1 MLRRL
6 YTTTGR
12 AGKTAAPVRK
22 GKGKPIH
29 FKSDESKSEK
39 IWDQMNISKHE
50 FFIRKYGNIS
60 PEERKKLD
68 DKVKRQRLLRE
79 ARRKHEWGDDY
90 DQPQRAPKMAL
101 NPLCEYV
108 YGTHPVISA
117 LTSGKREAFSRLFIH
132 NAKEHTLKILLLAKG
147 FGVKVIEKDTKGEMN
162 VLSSNGVHNG
172 VVLETK
178 PLVMPLVLTLDAADG
193 ETGEFAVTVMDE
205 RTGVEKTINHAVARG
220 TPHNYKRFPFGLFL
234 DGITDP
240 MNVGSILR
248 TAYYLGVDFVV
259 LPESE
264 SARLGPVTAKA
275 SAGALDLLTI
285 YKTDHTLSFLDDA
298 RKRGWNVVTTSSRV
312 SEDELNATKSKHR
325 SLLENKYVE
334 AQELPALMNTAPML
348 MVMGS
353 EGAGVRTNIKFR
365 SDYLVGLSKG
375 RLEAD
380 EVVDSLNVGV
390 AAGLLISKCF
400 E

>member
-1 MLRRL
+1 MLKRIH
-6 YTTTGR
+6 TTASR
-12 AGKTAAPVRK
+12 AGKTAAPPRA
-22 GKGKPIH
+22 GKGKPIR
-29 FKSDESKSEK
+29 FKADESKPGK
-39 IWDQMNISKHE
+39 IWDKMNITKHE

-68 DKVKRQRLLRE
+68 DKVKRQKLLRE
-79 ARRKHEWGDDY
+79 SRRRHELGDDY
-90 DQPQRAPKMAL
+90 DQPQREPKMAL
-101 NPLCEYV
+101 NPLSEYI
-108 YGTHPVISA
+108 YGTHPVIAA
-117 LTSGKREAFSRLFIH
+117 LTSGKREAFSHLFIH
-132 NAKEHTLKILLLAKG
+132 NTKEHTLKILQLAKG
-147 FGVKVIEKDTKGEMN
+147 FGVKVIEKATKGEMN

-178 PLVMPLVLTLDAADG
+178 PLLMPLILTLEPTDG
-193 ETGEFAVTVMDE
+193 ETGEFSVAVMDE
-205 RTGVEKTINHAVARG
+205 RTGAEKKIEHALARK
-220 TPHNYKRFPFGLFL
+220 TPHNYKQFPFGLLL

-259 LPESE
+259 LPESD
-264 SARLGPVTAKA
+264 SARLGPVVAKA

-285 YKTDHTLSFLDDA
+285 YKTDHTLSLLDNA
-298 RKRGWNVVTTSSRV
+298 RKSGWNVVTTSSRV
-312 SEDELNATKSKHR
+312 SEDELNATKAKHR
-325 SLLENKYVE
+325 ALLENKYIE
-334 AQELPALMNTAPML
+334 ALELPVLMNTAPML

-365 SDYLVGLSKG
+365 SDYLVGLDKG
-375 RLEAD
+375 RVEAD

-390 AAGLLISKCF
+390 AAALLIRKCF

>member
-6 YTTTGR
+6 HTT
-12 AGKTAAPVRK
+12 AALQAAKTAPRSA
-22 GKGKPIH
+22 KGKPIR
-29 FKSDESKSEK
+29 FKSDESKPGK
-39 IWDQMNISKHE
+39 IWDHMNISKHE
-50 FFIRKYGNIS
+50 FFIRKYANIS

-68 DKVKRQRLLRE
+68 DKVKRQKLLRE
-79 ARRKHEWGDDY
+79 ARKKHELGQDY
-90 DQPQRAPKMAL
+90 AQPLRPPKMAL

-132 NAKEHTLKILLLAKG
+132 NTKEHTQKILLLAKG

-178 PLVMPLVLTLDAADG
+178 PLVMPLVLALQPADG
-193 ETGEFAVTVMDE
+193 DSGDFGVTVMDE
-205 RTGVEKTINHAVARG
+205 RTGVEKTFNHTVART

-240 MNVGSILR
+240 QNVGSILR

-264 SARLGPVTAKA
+264 SARLGPVAAKA

-285 YKTDHTLSFLDDA
+285 YKTDHTLSFLDNA
-298 RKRGWNVVTTSSRV
+298 RKSGWNVVTTSSRV
-312 SEDELNATKSKHR
+312 SEDELNATKAKHR
-325 SLLENKYVE
+325 SLLESKYIE
-334 AQELPALMNTAPML
+334 SHELPSLMNAAPML

-375 RLEAD
+375 RFAAD
-380 EVVDSLNVGV
+380 DVVDSLNVGV

>member
-1 MLRRL
+1 MFRKLH
-6 YTTTGR
+6 TTAALR
-12 AGKTAAPVRK
+12 AGKTAAPRT
-22 GKGKPIH
+22 GKGKPKY
-29 FKSDESKSEK
+29 FKADESKSGK
-39 IWDQMNISKHE
+39 IWDQMKISKDE

-68 DKVKRQRLLRE
+68 DKVKRQKTLRE
-79 ARRKHEWGDDY
+79 ARRKHELGDDY

-132 NAKEHTLKILLLAKG
+132 NNKEHTQKILLLAKN
-147 FGVKVIEKDTKGEMN
+147 FGVKVVEKDTKGEMN

-178 PLVMPLVLTLDAADG
+178 PLVMPLILTLEAANG

-205 RTGVEKTINHAVARG
+205 RTGSENTINHTVART

-240 MNVGSILR
+240 QNAGSILR

-264 SARLGPVTAKA
+264 SARLGPVAAKA

-285 YKTDHTLSFLDDA
+285 YKTDHTLGFLDNA
-298 RKRGWNVVTTSSRV
+298 RKSGWNVVTTSSRV
-312 SEDELNATKSKHR
+312 GEDELNATKAKHR
-325 SLLENKYVE
+325 SLLESKYIE
-334 AQELPALMNTAPML
+334 AQELPSLMNSGPML

-365 SDYLVGLSKG
+365 SDYLVGLNKG
-375 RLEAD
+375 RSEAD